1 MNVLPYKIAKT
12 NELLTS
18 RGGLVC
24 LAELLRQTGFPS
36 WVAQHFPEPGS
47 NRGYKPSSV
56 VTLPCEWHTCRAPTM
71 RWRVYALAAKL
82 VCHARRVYLKF
93 SPGHATLM
101 KTLLAALATPV
112 RPPPLP
118 NAPWCRCQ
126 VPCVL
131 PPGRRGDRFPCPCY
145 WLGPVNLPLVI
156 PIRPRRGTR
165 PSLSGQIIVYS
176 YIVRSYV

>member
-1 MNVLPYKIAKT
+1 MC
-12 NELLTS
+12 
-18 RGGLVC
+18 LV
-24 LAELLRQTGFPS
+24 ELLRQTGFPS

-47 NRGYKPSSV
+47 NRFDANALYFHLC
-56 VTLPCEWHTCRAPTM
+56 VTAYNLFVLLRHSLPCEWHTCRTPTM
-71 RWRVYALAAKL
+71 RWRVYALAAKV

-93 SPGHATLM
+93 SPEQATLM

-118 NAPWCRCQ
+118 NAPWRRCQ

-131 PPGRRGDRFPCPCY
+131 PPRTPGDRFPCPCY

-156 PIRPRRGTR
+156 PIRPGRETK

-176 YIVRSYV
+176 YTIGIMYRQNLS